1 MLRTRGVMSSPVLTD
16 ESSACVRDGVTHDLG
31 SIVSDDERALRA
43 AQPRTCP
50 ACAREHP

>member
-31 SIVSDDERALRA
+31 SIV
-43 AQPRTCP
+43 RTCP